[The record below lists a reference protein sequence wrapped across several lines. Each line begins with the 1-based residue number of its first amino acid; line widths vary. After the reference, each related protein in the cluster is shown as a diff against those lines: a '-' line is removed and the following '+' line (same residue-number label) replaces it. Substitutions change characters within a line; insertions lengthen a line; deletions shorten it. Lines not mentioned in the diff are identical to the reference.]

1 MTHNHF
7 LDRSRPPS
15 ERQIDMALGAKRAW
29 LEELRRHSDPPLA
42 VDWKFYGSTIGW
54 TMKLLAAGRNMCF
67 VVVGQGSFAVSFILG
82 DAAVDAAR
90 SSRLPDSTI
99 ARIVGARRYVEG
111 RGVRLEITSRRAL
124 EQAKT
129 ILEIKAS
136 ATPRSRRR
144 RRS

>member
-1 MTHNHF
+1 MTNNRF

-15 ERQIDMALGAKRAW
+15 ERQIDTALGAKRAW
-29 LEELRRHSDPPLA
+29 LEELRRHFDPPLA

-54 TMKLLAAGRNMCF
+54 TMKLLAGGRNMCF
-67 VVVGQGSFAVSFILG
+67 VVVRQGSFTVSFILG

-90 SSRLPDSTI
+90 SSRLPASTI
-99 ARIVGARRYVEG
+99 ARLDGARRYAEG

-129 ILEIKAS
+129 LLEIKAS
-136 ATPRSRRR
+136 STARSRRR
-144 RRS
+144 TRS